1 MGAPGGDMSMTAGLI
16 LMLLIFAGV
25 AFAGAGA
32 ALALMRQRSVELGD
46 HDLGLASVVFM
57 LALFGSLCA
66 ILSAGI
72 GAIFGFGGIVMWT
85 AYILTAHRI
94 GMFRVE
100 VGCTQPSWTEEHHV
114 EEY

>member
-1 MGAPGGDMSMTAGLI
+1 MTAGLI

-32 ALALMRQRSVELGD
+32 ALALMRQRSAEHGD

-66 ILSAGI
+66 ILSAGF
-72 GAIFGFGGIVMWT
+72 GAVFGFGGIVMWT

-100 VGCTQPSWTEEHHV
+100 VGYAQPSWSEEHHV

>member
-1 MGAPGGDMSMTAGLI
+1 MTAGLT

-32 ALALMRQRSVELGD
+32 ALALMRQRTKEQGD
-46 HDLGLASVVFM
+46 QDLGLASVVFM
-57 LALFGSLCA
+57 LAVFGALCA
-66 ILSAGI
+66 ILSAGF
-72 GAIFGFGGIVMWT
+72 GAVFGFGAIVMWV

-100 VGCTQPSWTEEHHV
+100 VGEAQPSWSEEHHV

>member
-1 MGAPGGDMSMTAGLI
+1 MTVGLT
-16 LMLLIFAGV
+16 LMLLLFAGV

-32 ALALMRQRSVELGD
+32 ALAIMRQRSAEQGER
-46 HDLGLASVVFM
+46 DLGLMSVVFM
-57 LALFGSLCA
+57 LVTFGALCA
-66 ILSAGI
+66 ILSAGF
-72 GAIFGFGGIVMWT
+72 GAIFGFGAVLMWV

-100 VGCTQPSWTEEHHV
+100 VGSTEESHEEHHV

>member
-1 MGAPGGDMSMTAGLI
+1 MTAGLT

-32 ALALMRQRSVELGD
+32 ALALMRQRSKEQGEQ
-46 HDLGLASVVFM
+46 DLGLASVVFM
-57 LALFGSLCA
+57 LGVFGALCA
-66 ILSAGI
+66 ILSAGF
-72 GAIFGFGGIVMWT
+72 GAVFGFGGIVMWT
-85 AYILTAHRI
+85 AYVLTAHRI

-100 VGCTQPSWTEEHHV
+100 VGYTQPSWSEEHHV